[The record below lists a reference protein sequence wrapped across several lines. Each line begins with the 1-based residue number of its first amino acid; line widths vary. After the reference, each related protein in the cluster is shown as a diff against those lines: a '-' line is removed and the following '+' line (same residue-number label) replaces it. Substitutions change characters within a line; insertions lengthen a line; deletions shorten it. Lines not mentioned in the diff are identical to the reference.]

1 MDCCEKTGG
10 HPSHAKEIKNLN
22 RISGQLDAVK
32 RMIDERK
39 YCPDILTQLRAAR
52 SAIKSVETKILEAH
66 LNACVEESLS
76 KGSAKDKKTKIAEL
90 TELFKRF
97 D

>member
-1 MDCCEKTGG
+1 MDCCEKTGY
-10 HPSHAKEIKNLN
+10 PSHKAELKNLN
-22 RISGQLDAVK
+22 RISGQLEAVK
-32 RMIDERK
+32 RMIEERK
-39 YCPDILTQLRAAR
+39 YCPEILTQLRAAR
-52 SAIKSVETKILEAH
+52 AAIKSVETKILEAH

-76 KGSAKDKKTKIAEL
+76 KGSARDKKNKILEL

>member
-1 MDCCEKTGG
+1 MDCCKKTTG
-10 HPSHAKEIKNLN
+10 HPSHLNELKNLN
-22 RISGQLDAVK
+22 RISGQIEAIK

-39 YCPDILTQLRAAR
+39 YCPDILTQLRAVRA
-52 SAIKSVETKILEAH
+52 ATKSVEVKILEAH
-66 LNACVEESLS
+66 LNACVEESLG
-76 KGSAKDKKTKIAEL
+76 KGTAKDKKAKINEL

>member
-1 MDCCEKTGG
+1 MDCCDKIGG
-10 HPSHAKEIKNLN
+10 HPSHKAELKNLN
-22 RISGQLDAVK
+22 RVSGQLEAVK

-52 SAIKSVETKILEAH
+52 SAIKSIETKILEAH
-66 LNACVEESLS
+66 LNACVEESFN
-76 KGSAKDKKTKIAEL
+76 KGSAKDKKAKIKEL
-90 TELFKRF
+90 TDIFKRF